1 MSFGGNISFNKNEIC
16 DFGKDP
22 MFPNS
27 IYNSLRR
34 MLLLMVILSVHFM
47 VLSQTVSGTHARK
60 SLIVSNSKTQYPD
73 YTVNGSDAATEE
85 IIRRDW
91 IGELKYKDL
100 DEDGFITDQ
109 DQTWIG
115 DANPKYFYGFNMDLT
130 WKNFDFSI
138 LFRCGRK

>member
-1 MSFGGNISFNKNEIC
+1 
-16 DFGKDP
+16 
-22 MFPNS
+22 
-27 IYNSLRR
+27 
-34 MLLLMVILSVHFM
+34 MLLLMVILSVHLWF
-47 VLSQTVSGTHARK
+47 VTDGIWNSREEV
-60 SLIVSNSKTQYPD
+60 INSKQFQTQYPD

-115 DANPKYFYGFNMDLT
+115 DANPKYFMD
-130 WKNFDFSI
+130 SI
-138 LFRCGRK
+138 WT

>member
-1 MSFGGNISFNKNEIC
+1 
-16 DFGKDP
+16 

-27 IYNSLRR
+27 IYNSLRPYAIADGHSIGSFYGFVTDGIWNSR
-34 MLLLMVILSVHFM
+34 EEVI
-47 VLSQTVSGTHARK
+47 
-60 SLIVSNSKTQYPD
+60 NSKQFQTQYPD

-115 DANPKYFYGFNMDLT
+115 DANPKYFMD
-130 WKNFDFSI
+130 SI
-138 LFRCGRK
+138 WT